1 MGAIVNA
8 ILKTALRSLA
18 ILLIGRLMEWA
29 KIDRI
34 EWEN

>member
-1 MGAIVNA
+1 MTA
-8 ILKTALRSLA
+8 ILQTALRSLA

-34 EWEN
+34 GWEEVQ